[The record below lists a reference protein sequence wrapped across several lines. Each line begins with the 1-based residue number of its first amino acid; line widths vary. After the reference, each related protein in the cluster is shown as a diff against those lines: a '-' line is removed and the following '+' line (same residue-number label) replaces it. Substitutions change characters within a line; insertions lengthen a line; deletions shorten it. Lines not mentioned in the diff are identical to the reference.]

1 MIDKQEAAE
10 VVEAVETFYIAKQW
24 GTVADQLD
32 DTMRQRLIDF
42 GKKIL

>member
-1 MIDKQEAAE
+1 MIDKQEAAD
-10 VVEAVETFYIAKQW
+10 VVEAVETSHFEKQW

-32 DTMRQRLIDF
+32 DTMRRRLIDF

>member
-1 MIDKQEAAE
+1 MIDKQETAE
-10 VVEAVETFYIAKQW
+10 VVETIKTSHTAKQW